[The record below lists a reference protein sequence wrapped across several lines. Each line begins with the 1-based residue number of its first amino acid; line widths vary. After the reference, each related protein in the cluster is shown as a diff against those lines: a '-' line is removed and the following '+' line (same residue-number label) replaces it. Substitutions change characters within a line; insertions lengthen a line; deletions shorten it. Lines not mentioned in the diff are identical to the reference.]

1 MITSGIVMSA
11 VIQGLFKLTLAAAAI
26 VVARLTLKWLD
37 WSIEDDSFQQTLKTA
52 SPPEKMHY
60 FAARFLGVCIIIG
73 LAIS

>member
-1 MITSGIVMSA
+1 MVVSSIVMSA
-11 VIQGLFKLTLAAAAI
+11 IIQGAFKLTLAATAI

-52 SPPEKMHY
+52 EPHSKMLY
-60 FAARFLGVCIIIG
+60 FAARFLGVCLIIG